1 MICMYFY
8 FLSMSM
14 WTSSDVD
21 VDVDVD
27 VDIDVDVDVGFGVD
41 ADVAVVSGWF
51 GLLTTSKL
59 FEVRILLYIWEA
71 LWAKGFSSAN
81 GQI

>member
-1 MICMYFY
+1 MPI
-8 FLSMSM
+8 

-27 VDIDVDVDVGFGVD
+27 IDVDVDVDVGFGVD

-59 FEVRILLYIWEA
+59 SEVRILLYIWEA
-71 LWAKGFSSAN
+71 FRATGSSSAN
-81 GQI
+81 GQIWHFFQLL